1 MTTSPTELDDSRDRP
16 DDPAPRDDRPAGAA
30 DADRMRRHLR
40 ALSAVNRQL
49 QAQLEAGA
57 RVSDGA
63 GRDDGGS
70 EGTVWS
76 TLTIRRG
83 TSGSG
88 WLEQLQLQGGGDPY
102 LVRGATKGVF
112 LVEGVLRR
120 QIKSGLIFG
129 ALARTLGE
137 PKLVKDSEVERWH
150 EGPPVEV
157 MEGGTG
163 PAFIV
168 VGGRRVPLRGL
179 PLPHLVSTEEMLMFP
194 EGAELNIAAVPAPS
208 FGSRLSRIRKLA
220 KREGVFRAGLT
231 VTKRGIRRFVPKR
244 SPKAK
249 PKPS

>member
-1 MTTSPTELDDSRDRP
+1 MTTFPTELDGSHDRP
-16 DDPAPRDDRPAGAA
+16 DATE
-30 DADRMRRHLR
+30 ADRMRRHLR

-49 QAQLEAGA
+49 QAQLESGA
-57 RVSDGA
+57 RLEGA
-63 GRDDGGS
+63 GRGDDSGEPG
-70 EGTVWS
+70 VWS
-76 TLTIRRG
+76 TLAIRRG
-83 TSGSG
+83 SSGSG

-102 LVRGATKGVF
+102 LVRGASKGVF

-129 ALARTLGE
+129 ALARMLGE
-137 PKLVKDSEVERWH
+137 PKLVKDSEIERWH

-168 VGGRRVPLRGL
+168 VGGRRLPLRGI

-194 EGAELNIAAVPAPS
+194 EGEELNIAAVPAPS
-208 FGSRLSRIRKLA
+208 FGSRLSRVRKLA
-220 KREGVFRAGLT
+220 KREGVLRAGLT
-231 VTKRGIRRFVPKR
+231 VTKRGLRRFVPKR

-249 PKPS
+249 PKSS